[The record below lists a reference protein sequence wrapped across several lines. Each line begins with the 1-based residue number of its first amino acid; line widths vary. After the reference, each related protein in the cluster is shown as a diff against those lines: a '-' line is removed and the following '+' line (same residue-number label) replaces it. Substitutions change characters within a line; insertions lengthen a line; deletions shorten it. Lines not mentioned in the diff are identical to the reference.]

1 MNESLSASKTVSPK
15 MVKKVEFET
24 EDNVYK
30 VGKKNDIRRGSN
42 NSPKPFLRVE
52 VDKEDKISSKKV
64 DVELDK
70 IIKKESVELCRE
82 EEPGTSD
89 L

>member
-15 MVKKVEFET
+15 PEKKVEFET
-24 EDNVYK
+24 EDILYK
-30 VGKKNDIRRGSN
+30 AGKNDIRKGSN

-64 DVELDK
+64 DLELDK
-70 IIKKESVELCRE
+70 IIEKEAVELCRE